1 MRAAAGKNAPP
12 TAPKPPLSLLKSSIE
27 WFDDV
32 EQGSEDWFKLR
43 LGLCTAS
50 NFGTIMAEGRD
61 GDASKGRQKLLY
73 RMAAEI
79 ISGVPAE
86 TYSNEHMQRGIEME
100 PAAISHY
107 EFTHECE
114 IKRTGFV
121 RRIIHDPLYGDRI
134 VGASP
139 DGLRPEIKTVL
150 QVKTMLP
157 PSIVA
162 LVDSGR
168 PFPSEHRA
176 QCQGEL
182 WVTGFE
188 TCHLQVFFEGFPV
201 APVFVM
207 QRDEAYM
214 RELDRA
220 CEIFQHD
227 LQKLVTGIKKK
238 HHLK

>member
-1 MRAAAGKNAPP
+1 VRAAPKNAP
-12 TAPKPPLSLLKSSIE
+12 AASPKPAPGLKSTVE

-32 EQGSEDWFKLR
+32 EQGSEDWFRLR

-50 NFGTIMAEGRD
+50 VFGTIMAEGKD
-61 GDASKGRQKLLY
+61 GDASKSRQKLLY

-79 ISGVPAE
+79 ISNVPAE
-86 TYSNEHMQRGIEME
+86 TYSNDHMQRGIEME
-100 PAAISHY
+100 PKAIEHY
-107 EFTHECE
+107 EFTHQCE
-114 IKRTGFV
+114 IERTGFV
-121 RRIIHDPLYGDRI
+121 RRTIHDPLYGDRV

-139 DGLRPEIKTVL
+139 DGLIRAKKKVL

-157 PSIVA
+157 PLIVA
-162 LVDSGR
+162 LVDSGK

-182 WVTGFE
+182 WVTGFDSVD
-188 TCHLQVFFEGFPV
+188 LQIFYEGFPV
-201 APVFVM
+201 APVFTLF
-207 QRDEAYM
+207 REDAYM
-214 RELDRA
+214 REIDRA

-227 LQKLVTGIKKK
+227 LQRTVAGIKKK